1 MKPIAIGAPFICAL
15 LLLHCLVGA
24 PGAPADRGGGAAPS
38 SASASRG
45 SFRFRPRKLLR
56 DAVARAA
63 GAQAVL
69 NAAAAAAAAVASEE
83 SRGVGASLKK
93 QTPSKSNPKQN

>member
-24 PGAPADRGGGAAPS
+24 PAAPADRGGGAAPS
-38 SASASRG
+38 SASSG
-45 SFRFRPRKLLR
+45 GFRFRPRKLLR

-63 GAQAVL
+63 GAQVL
-69 NAAAAAAAAVASEE
+69 NAAAAAAAAAAGE

>member
-38 SASASRG
+38 SASSG

-56 DAVARAA
+56 DAVAREA
-63 GAQAVL
+63 GTQL
-69 NAAAAAAAAVASEE
+69 LDAAAAAGE